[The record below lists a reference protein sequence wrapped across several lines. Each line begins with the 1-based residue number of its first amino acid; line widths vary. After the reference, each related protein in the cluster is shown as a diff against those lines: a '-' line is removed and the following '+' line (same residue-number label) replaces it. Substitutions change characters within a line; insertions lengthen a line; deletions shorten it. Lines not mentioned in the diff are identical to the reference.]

1 MRPQRSVRL
10 HDRQSAAGDLS
21 ELNPTL
27 ARRAA
32 ALILVSVVLALAL
45 YVRLRLADAPL
56 ERDEGEYA
64 YAGQLILQG
73 IAPYRLA
80 YNMKFPG
87 TYYAYSV
94 LLAAF
99 GQNAR
104 AIRVGLTL
112 IDAASALIV
121 FLLGRRLL
129 GWFGG
134 AAAAAA
140 FTIMALDRWV
150 LGVFAHA
157 THFALLPALAGLLF
171 LLRAEESRAWHYAA
185 AGALLGV
192 AVLMKQHAVFLA
204 AFGALMALR
213 AGFGRACLV
222 VAGIAASLLTA
233 AAVLAGQGVFG
244 QFVFWTVQYA
254 KEYVSERTIASGVR
268 TLAFALA
275 EVSHAS
281 RGFWLL
287 AAGGLATIGLARTGS
302 RERLWLIG
310 LSLASFATVV
320 PGFYFRDHYFV
331 LMLPAI
337 ALLVGAFLEYVGS
350 ATLALMLFAGALGAF
365 VIRESDYLFSESPR
379 EVSRAIY
386 GENPFIEAVEVGD
399 YLRTHT
405 QPNERIAVIGSEPE
419 IYFYAQRK
427 SATGYIYMYA
437 LMEPQPYASRMQE
450 EMIAEIEQ
458 AQPNYVVRVTA
469 PSSWD
474 AKTTSDDRI
483 VRWAD
488 AFTQQCY
495 EPVDPAALPP
505 SVLRTF
511 HRRAGVRDCRA
522 PR

>member
-1 MRPQRSVRL
+1 M
-10 HDRQSAAGDLS
+10 
-21 ELNPTL
+21 NPTH

-32 ALILVSVVLALAL
+32 ALILVSVVVALAL

-121 FLLGRRLL
+121 LLLGRRLL

-140 FTIMALDRWV
+140 FTVLALDRWV

-157 THFALLPALAGLLF
+157 THFALLPALAGLLL
-171 LLRAEESRAWHYAA
+171 LLRAEESRRASHYAA

-204 AFGALMALR
+204 AFGVVMALR

-222 VAGIAASLLTA
+222 VAGIVASLLTA

-254 KEYVSERTIASGVR
+254 KEYVSERTITSGVK
-268 TLAFALA
+268 TLAYVLA

-287 AAGGLATIGLARTGS
+287 AAGGLATMGLARTGS

-310 LSLASFATVV
+310 LLLASFATVV

-337 ALLVGAFLEYVGS
+337 ALLVGACLEYVGS
-350 ATLALMLFAGALGAF
+350 ATLALVLFAGALGAF

-386 GENPFIEAVEVGD
+386 GENPFIEAVEVAD

-405 QPNERIAVIGSEPE
+405 EPSERIAVIGSEPE
-419 IYFYAQRK
+419 IYFYAQRR
-427 SATGYIYMYA
+427 SATGYIYTYA
-437 LMEPQPYASRMQE
+437 LMEPQPYALRMQE

-458 AQPNYVVRVTA
+458 AQPRYVVYVTA
-469 PSSWD
+469 RPSWD
-474 AKTTSDDRI
+474 ARTTSDDRI
-483 VRWAD
+483 LRWAD
-488 AFTQQCY
+488 VFTRQCY
-495 EPVDPAALPP
+495 EPVEAAALP
-505 SVLRTF
+505 SSTLRTF
-511 HRRAGVRDCRA
+511 RRRAGVRDCRA